1 MRVLHSQEVDDETLI
16 ALANFGVAPYL
27 QAILSMY
34 SFLVK
39 YGKTTAGG
47 KKLTAALVIGILS
60 FSTPSY
66 ADIFMGFNTD
76 GTPIYGPE
84 PQGATGPIATPE
96 NPTWIKNPDG
106 SPTQA
111 ELDYTFIPNAEER
124 AKLPPP
130 PPPPAGMITQG
141 FNTDGTPI
149 YGPEPQGAT
158 GPIATPENPTW
169 IKNPDGSPTQAE
181 LDYTFIPNAEEKAR
195 IANLNPD
202 KTPTALELGYTF
214 LPNADESVRGA
225 TLEEIQSIVENEI
238 TTSKFKKVKKG
249 STFTLTS
256 NVEISA
262 VNPSLRAIAVKKGS
276 ASKKISFTYSEDGQL
291 VLKAS
296 QKLKGYQLQL
306 ISDDRILKK
315 ITL

>member
-1 MRVLHSQEVDDETLI
+1 
-16 ALANFGVAPYL
+16 
-27 QAILSMY
+27 MY
-34 SFLVK
+34 SSRMK
-39 YGKTTAGG
+39 CRKITAGG

-130 PPPPAGMITQG
+130 PPPPPGMITQG

-158 GPIATPENPTW
+158 GPIATPENPAW

-181 LDYTFIPNAEEKAR
+181 LDYTFIPNAEERAQT
-195 IANLNPD
+195 AN
-202 KTPTALELGYTF
+202 AEQ
-214 LPNADESVRGA
+214 
-225 TLEEIQSIVENEI
+225 IQSIVENEI
-238 TTSKFKKVKKG
+238 TTSKFTKVKKG
-249 STFTLTS
+249 STYTLTS

-262 VNPSLRAIAVKKGS
+262 VSPTIRVIAVKKGS
-276 ASKKISFTYSEDGQL
+276 ANKKVSFTYSEDGQL

-296 QKLKGYQLQL
+296 QKLKGYQLQI
-306 ISDDRILKK
+306 ISDEKILKK

>member
-1 MRVLHSQEVDDETLI
+1 MVERLVYTEDVGGSKPSPPTFI
-16 ALANFGVAPYL
+16 
-27 QAILSMY
+27 SMY
-34 SFLVK
+34 SSLMTC
-39 YGKTTAGG
+39 GKTTAGG

-111 ELDYTFIPNAEER
+111 ELDYTFIPNAEE
-124 AKLPPP
+124 
-130 PPPPAGMITQG
+130 
-141 FNTDGTPI
+141 
-149 YGPEPQGAT
+149 
-158 GPIATPENPTW
+158 
-169 IKNPDGSPTQAE
+169 
-181 LDYTFIPNAEEKAR
+181 KAR

-214 LPNADESVRGA
+214 LPNADENVRSA

-238 TTSKFKKVKKG
+238 TSSKFKKVKKG

>member
-1 MRVLHSQEVDDETLI
+1 MVERLVYTEDVGGSKPSPPTFI
-16 ALANFGVAPYL
+16 
-27 QAILSMY
+27 SMY
-34 SFLVK
+34 SSPMTCRK
-39 YGKTTAGG
+39 ITAGG
-47 KKLTAALVIGILS
+47 KKLTVALVVGLLS

-96 NPTWIKNPDG
+96 NPAWIKNPDG
-106 SPTQA
+106 TPTQA

-130 PPPPAGMITQG
+130 PPPSAPPGMIQQG

-149 YGPEPQGAT
+149 YAPEPQGAT
-158 GPIATPENPTW
+158 GPIATPENPAW
-169 IKNPDGSPTQAE
+169 IKNPDGTPTQAE

-202 KTPTALELGYTF
+202 KTPTAAELGYTF
-214 LPNADESVRGA
+214 LPNADESARNA

-238 TTSKFKKVKKG
+238 TTSKFKKVKRG
-249 STFTLTS
+249 NNYTLTS
-256 NVEISA
+256 NVEMSA
-262 VNPSLRAIAVKKGS
+262 VSPNLKAIAVKKGS
-276 ASKKISFTYSEDGQL
+276 PSRKISFTYSEDGQL

-296 QKLKGYQLQL
+296 QKLKGYQVQI
-306 ISDDRILKK
+306 ISDDQILKK
-315 ITL
+315 IML

>member
-1 MRVLHSQEVDDETLI
+1 MHSLEVDDETLI
-16 ALANFGVAPYL
+16 ATVNSGVAPYL
-27 QAILSMY
+27 LSMSSMY
-34 SFLVK
+34 SSLMK
-39 YGKTTAGG
+39 CGKITAGG

-96 NPTWIKNPDG
+96 APAWIPNPDG
-106 SPTQA
+106 TPTQA
-111 ELDYTFIPNAEER
+111 QSDYTFIPNAEEN
-124 AKLPPP
+124 AKNPPVITSTAP
-130 PPPPAGMITQG
+130 PGMIQKG
-141 FNTDGTPI
+141 FNPDGSPI

-181 LDYTFIPNAEEKAR
+181 L
-195 IANLNPD
+195 
-202 KTPTALELGYTF
+202 GYTF
-214 LPNADESVRGA
+214 LPNADESLRSA

-262 VNPSLRAIAVKKGS
+262 INPSLRAIAVKKGS
-276 ASKKISFTYSEDGQL
+276 ASKKISFTYSENGQL

-306 ISDDRILKK
+306 ISDDRLLKK

>member
-1 MRVLHSQEVDDETLI
+1 MKCKKI
-16 ALANFGVAPYL
+16 
-27 QAILSMY
+27 
-34 SFLVK
+34 
-39 YGKTTAGG
+39 TAGG
-47 KKLTAALVIGILS
+47 KKLTVALVVGILS
-60 FSTPSY
+60 ISTPSY

-76 GTPIYGPE
+76 GTPIYGPD
-84 PQGATGPIATPE
+84 PQVPTGPTAPIATPE
-96 NPTWIKNPDG
+96 NPAWIKNPDG
-106 SPTQA
+106 TPTQA
-111 ELDYTFIPNAEER
+111 ELDYTFIPNAEED
-124 AKLPPP
+124 AKKPPP
-130 PPPPAGMITQG
+130 PPPPGMMTQG

-149 YGPEPQGAT
+149 YGPDPQGAT
-158 GPIATPENPTW
+158 GPIATPENPAW
-169 IKNPDGSPTQAE
+169 IKNPDGTPTQAE

-214 LPNADESVRGA
+214 LPNADESVRSA

-238 TTSKFKKVKKG
+238 TSSKFKKVKKG

-296 QKLKGYQLQL
+296 QKLKGYQLQI
-306 ISDDRILKK
+306 ISDGKILKK

>member
-1 MRVLHSQEVDDETLI
+1 
-16 ALANFGVAPYL
+16 
-27 QAILSMY
+27 MY

-47 KKLTAALVIGILS
+47 KKLTAALVVGILS

-296 QKLKGYQLQL
+296 QKLKGYQLQI
-306 ISDDRILKK
+306 ISDEKILKK
-315 ITL
+315 IAL

>member
-1 MRVLHSQEVDDETLI
+1 MNRGRVTTRGKKVTI
-16 ALANFGVAPYL
+16 ALVVGFL
-27 QAILSMY
+27 AIS
-34 SFLVK
+34 S
-39 YGKTTAGG
+39 
-47 KKLTAALVIGILS
+47 
-60 FSTPSY
+60 PSH

-106 SPTQA
+106 TPTQA

-130 PPPPAGMITQG
+130 PPPPAPPGMIQQG
-141 FNTDGTPI
+141 FNPDGTPI
-149 YGPEPQGAT
+149 YAPEPQGAT

-169 IKNPDGSPTQAE
+169 IKNPDGTPTQAE

-202 KTPTALELGYTF
+202 KTPTAAELGYTF
-214 LPNADESVRGA
+214 LPNADESARNA

-238 TTSKFKKVKKG
+238 TASKFKKVRKG
-249 STFTLTS
+249 NTFTLTS
-256 NVEISA
+256 NVEMSA
-262 VNPSLRAIAVKKGS
+262 VSPNLKAIAVKKGS
-276 ASKKISFTYSEDGQL
+276 PSKKISFTYSEDGQL

-296 QKLKGYQLQL
+296 QKLKGYQVQI
-306 ISDDRILKK
+306 ISDDQILKK
-315 ITL
+315 IML

>member
-1 MRVLHSQEVDDETLI
+1 
-16 ALANFGVAPYL
+16 
-27 QAILSMY
+27 
-34 SFLVK
+34 
-39 YGKTTAGG
+39 
-47 KKLTAALVIGILS
+47 
-60 FSTPSY
+60 
-66 ADIFMGFNTD
+66 MGFNTD

-106 SPTQA
+106 TPTQA

-124 AKLPPP
+124 ALLPPP
-130 PPPPAGMITQG
+130 PPPPAGMIQQG

-149 YGPEPQGAT
+149 YAPEPQGAT

-169 IKNPDGSPTQAE
+169 IKNPDGTPTQAE

-202 KTPTALELGYTF
+202 KTPTAAELGYTF
-214 LPNADESVRGA
+214 LPNADESARNA

-238 TTSKFKKVKKG
+238 TASKFKKVRKG
-249 STFTLTS
+249 NTFTLTS
-256 NVEISA
+256 NVEMSA
-262 VNPSLRAIAVKKGS
+262 VNPSLRAVAVKKGS
-276 ASKKISFTYSEDGQL
+276 PSKKISFTYSEDGQL

-296 QKLKGYQLQL
+296 QKLKGYQLQI
-306 ISDDRILKK
+306 ISDEKILKK
-315 ITL
+315 LTL

>member
-1 MRVLHSQEVDDETLI
+1 M
-16 ALANFGVAPYL
+16 NFGVAPYL
-27 QAILSMY
+27 PARLSMY
-34 SFLVK
+34 SSLMK
-39 YGKTTAGG
+39 CGKITAGG
-47 KKLTAALVIGILS
+47 KELTAALVIGMLS

-96 NPTWIKNPDG
+96 APAWIPNPDG

-111 ELDYTFIPNAEER
+111 QSDYTFIPNAEEN
-124 AKLPPP
+124 AKN
-130 PPPPAGMITQG
+130 PPAITSTAPPGMIQKG
-141 FNTDGTPI
+141 FNPDGSPI

-214 LPNADESVRGA
+214 LPNADESLRSA

-262 VNPSLRAIAVKKGS
+262 INPSLRAIAVKKGS

>member
-1 MRVLHSQEVDDETLI
+1 MHSQEVDNETLI

-27 QAILSMY
+27 PARLSMY
-34 SFLVK
+34 SSLMK
-39 YGKTTAGG
+39 CGKTTAGG
-47 KKLTAALVIGILS
+47 KKLTAALVVGILS

-66 ADIFMGFNTD
+66 ADIFM
-76 GTPIYGPE
+76 
-84 PQGATGPIATPE
+84 
-96 NPTWIKNPDG
+96 
-106 SPTQA
+106 
-111 ELDYTFIPNAEER
+111 
-124 AKLPPP
+124 
-130 PPPPAGMITQG
+130 G

-238 TTSKFKKVKKG
+238 TSSKFKKVKKG